1 MARLAKAK
9 QGNSIATPST
19 TRLNHKRNELVTT
32 WKLAILAML
41 VGLAYSSS
49 RTSKTGSTDRN
60 TRADT
65 SSDADIRDNVT
76 TMSRTTPEGESRP
89 GVRGE
94 VA

>member
-1 MARLAKAK
+1 M
-9 QGNSIATPST
+9 
-19 TRLNHKRNELVTT
+19 VTT

-41 VGLAYSSS
+41 VGLSYSSS

-76 TMSRTTPEGESRP
+76 TMRAEPLRREKSGQALGEK
-89 GVRGE
+89 
-94 VA
+94 